1 MAENQVAQNPSN
13 SSSSNTT
20 RRCRSIYSSD
30 RDLESAS
37 SLSCRI
43 CLDSDTR
50 EGDELISPCRC
61 KGSQEFVHRECLDH
75 WRSIRAAFQLQ
86 VKEVKYDIVTRLK
99 HKLFVVKDFF
109 VHFLI
114 AQALIVVL
122 GGYMYMVD
130 YQGVIHKAVDK
141 YLSFLSSQ
149 STISFYYSMGV
160 RSGGS
165 TWPLYSTDTRSEA

>member
-20 RRCRSIYSSD
+20 RRSRSIYSTD

-50 EGDELISPCRC
+50 EGDQLIAPCRC

-75 WRSIRAAFQLQ
+75 WRSIREGFAFTHCSTCKAAFGLQ

-114 AQALIVVL
+114 AQACLVGICTL
-122 GGYMYMVD
+122 W
-130 YQGVIHKAVDK
+130 I
-141 YLSFLSSQ
+141 
-149 STISFYYSMGV
+149 
-160 RSGGS
+160 
-165 TWPLYSTDTRSEA
+165 TRE